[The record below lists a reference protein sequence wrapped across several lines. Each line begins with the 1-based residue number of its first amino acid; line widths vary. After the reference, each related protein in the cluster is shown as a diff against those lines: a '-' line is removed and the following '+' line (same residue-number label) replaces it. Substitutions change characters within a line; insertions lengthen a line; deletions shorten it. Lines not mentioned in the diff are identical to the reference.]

1 MLEDNLF
8 TTYSNI
14 CHCINSL
21 HIFHNSMATTGFLI
35 WKKNMQ
41 SGSTFKSLDFRSEN
55 EKIHFNRQL
64 RTLLSQMIRAKSHLH
79 FYEKYLKHGVYP
91 DNLNVRDHF
100 QVAFNTPKFK
110 KAYSDLNKNT

>member
-1 MLEDNLF
+1 
-8 TTYSNI
+8 
-14 CHCINSL
+14 
-21 HIFHNSMATTGFLI
+21 
-35 WKKNMQ
+35 MQ
-41 SGSTFKSLDFRSEN
+41 SRSTFKSLDFTSEN

-64 RTLLSQMIRAKSHLH
+64 RTLHSQLIRAKSHLH